1 MAATA
6 AVLARATSPK
16 PREAVKVTIT
26 PKPGFPPVVYPES
39 AYVSLSRDQEINW
52 ECSGEVKECRVVFKG
67 ASPFEERVFG
77 GRSIHSGRPRPE
89 VHPDYSI
96 RYRYSVT
103 VDGDT
108 IDPEVIVG
116 Q

>member
-6 AVLARATSPK
+6 GVLARATSPT
-16 PREAVKVTIT
+16 PREAVKVTI
-26 PKPGFPPVVYPES
+26 KHEPGFPPVVYPES
-39 AYVSLSRDQEINW
+39 AYVSLSRDQEIVW
-52 ECSGEVKECRVVFKG
+52 ECSKECRVVFKG

-77 GRSIHSGRPRPE
+77 GGSIHSGRPRPE

-96 RYRYSVT
+96 TYRYSVT